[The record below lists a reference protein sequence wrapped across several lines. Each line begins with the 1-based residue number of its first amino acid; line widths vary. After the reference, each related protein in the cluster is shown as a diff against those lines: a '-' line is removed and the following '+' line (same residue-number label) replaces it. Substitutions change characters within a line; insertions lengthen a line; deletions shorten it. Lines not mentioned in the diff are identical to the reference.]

1 MTQIKHIA
9 FIMDGNGRWASKRG
23 LPRSAGHIAGA
34 KAVAKVI
41 SACNALGIKAVS
53 LYAFSTENWKRP
65 EDEIKNIFKM
75 ITDFNRRALKEC
87 VKHGYVLRYMGELS
101 ALPDDA
107 RAAIE
112 DACARTADNAG
123 MVINVAVNYGGK
135 QEIVRAACT
144 ARRDEEGKVS
154 AADFEDAL
162 YSTGLPPVDLLV
174 RTGGEYRLSNFM
186 LYQSAYA
193 ELFFEKT
200 LWPDMTSKKVEKIVG
215 EFALRNRRFGGI

>member
-87 VKHGYVLRYMGELS
+87 VKHGYVLR
-101 ALPDDA
+101 
-107 RAAIE
+107 
-112 DACARTADNAG
+112 
-123 MVINVAVNYGGK
+123 
-135 QEIVRAACT
+135 
-144 ARRDEEGKVS
+144 
-154 AADFEDAL
+154 
-162 YSTGLPPVDLLV
+162 
-174 RTGGEYRLSNFM
+174 
-186 LYQSAYA
+186 
-193 ELFFEKT
+193 
-200 LWPDMTSKKVEKIVG
+200 
-215 EFALRNRRFGGI
+215 